1 MAGTVVIGCADQ
13 TLAYDLRSQLAEVA
27 DVEVLAVVE
36 STAELARVVV
46 ERDPNL
52 VLLHDQLGP
61 EPVHQVVRDLSLRR
75 PASVTLIVSGDSD
88 PETLAEATDAG
99 ARGLLT
105 YPLSFAEVQQRITN
119 AIDWSTR
126 LQSLLVE
133 QTDST
138 AGHRALV
145 LAITGTKGGVGATT
159 VATHLAWD
167 VRRELPDHRVLV
179 IDLDLEKG
187 DVSSL
192 IEARHRVSVADVAK
206 VADDLSFRTVA
217 DAILEH
223 ESGVHLLLPPE
234 DVREASLV
242 TPAAIRQ
249 IIGLVRQQYD
259 LVVIDAGARVTPLQ
273 AAVVEIADEAV
284 AVVTPDLVSLRALRR
299 NVGWWDQLSVRK
311 PESTWVLVNRH
322 SRADEIQPDT
332 VARLSPSPVLDVTLT
347 DRGRKLE
354 RSVNSRSPEYVEDA
368 SWWQSVRAFGRA
380 VGVGRG
386 RAAASAPG
394 AGEQA
399 ARGRRRR
406 TAASDEGSASIEL
419 VGVLPTVVVVCVV
432 VVQLAVVGLTALWT
446 GYGASAAARAAAVH
460 ASSSELRQATQDAVP
475 GGYHSDLRVRRDPTG
490 REVEVSMAVPI
501 LAPGLA
507 STPWRITIG
516 REVVVEP

>member
-1 MAGTVVIGCADQ
+1 MPGTVVIGCADQ
-13 TLAYDLRSQLAEVA
+13 SLAYDLRAQLAEVA
-27 DVEVLAVVE
+27 DIEVLAVVE

-75 PASVTLIVSGDSD
+75 PASVTLIVSGDAD

-119 AIDWSTR
+119 AIDWSMR

-133 QTDST
+133 QTDSS

-145 LAITGTKGGVGATT
+145 LAVTGSKGGVGTTT
-159 VATHLAWD
+159 VVTHLAWD
-167 VRRELPDHRVLV
+167 VRREIPDHRVLV

-217 DAILEH
+217 DAILQH
-223 ESGVHLLLPPE
+223 ESGVHLLLPPD
-234 DVREASLV
+234 DVRESSLV

-273 AAVVEIADEAV
+273 AAVVEIADEV
-284 AVVTPDLVSLRALRR
+284 VMVVTPDLVSMRALRR
-299 NVGWWDQLSVRK
+299 DVGWWDQLSVRK
-311 PESTWVLVNRH
+311 PESTWVLLNRQ
-322 SRADEIQPDT
+322 SRADEIQPET
-332 VARLSPSPVLDVTLT
+332 VARLSPSPVLDVTLA
-347 DRGRKLE
+347 DRGRRLE
-354 RSVNSRSPEYVEDA
+354 RSVNSRSPEYVDDPT
-368 SWWQSVRAFGRA
+368 WWQSVRAFGRA

-386 RAAASAPG
+386 RGTAAADAP
-394 AGEQA
+394 

-406 TAASDEGSASIEL
+406 VATGDEGSATVEF
-419 VGVLPTVVVVCVV
+419 VGVLPTVVVLGVV
-432 VVQLAVVGLTALWT
+432 VVQLAVVGLTAMWA
-446 GYGASAAARAAAVH
+446 GYGAAAAARAAAVH
-460 ASSSELRQATQDAVP
+460 ASSAELRQATQDAVP
-475 GGYHSDLRVRRDPTG
+475 GGYHADLRVARDPSG
-490 REVEVSMAVPI
+490 RQVEVSMPVPI